1 MMKVALIG
9 SHTEDTIYIVDEL
22 KQGGSHNIIKSY
34 KRYGGISNLI
44 DFIMWKGKGNIQ
56 PWGFWSGTSSVTV
69 IVDKNHS
76 ERTMFIEKDYAR
88 EDKLE
93 YWDRI
98 RGFDWCHI
106 AYLDTL
112 DYLTIDHLGKLR
124 DRNKIVSVD
133 FCLTE
138 YTPSEA
144 RRAYELL
151 KLADVIFVSGDS
163 FNALYRSG
171 LDLTKYDMKDHIGIT
186 HHDGAVA
193 YVDEYGHHTYK
204 YDILPN
210 LNTLGAGDYF
220 AASFIYQSLDGFKA
234 PEQMIE
240 DAHIDTLFFLK
251 EKNND

>member
-1 MMKVALIG
+1 MVVALIG
-9 SHTEDTIYIVDEL
+9 SHTEDHIHIVDSL

-44 DFIMWKGKGNIQ
+44 DFIMWKRKGDIQ

-76 ERTMFIEKDYAR
+76 ERTIFIEKDYAR

-93 YWDRI
+93 YWDCI

-112 DYLTIDHLGKLR
+112 DHLTIDHLGKLR
-124 DRNKIVSVD
+124 ERNKIVSAD

-138 YTPSEA
+138 YTPVEA
-144 RRAYELL
+144 RRTYELL
-151 KLADVIFVSGDS
+151 KLADVIFISGDS
-163 FNALYRSG
+163 INALCRSG
-171 LDLTKYDMKDHIGIT
+171 IDLSFHDMKGQIGVT
-186 HHDGAVA
+186 HHNGRIT
-193 YVDEYGHHTYK
+193 YTDEYGHHTYK

-220 AASFIYQSLDGFKA
+220 AASFICQSLDGFKS
-234 PEQMIE
+234 PKQMIE
-240 DAHIDTLFFLK
+240 NAHIDTLFFLK